1 LNRDFG
7 PNVII
12 VKEGNEVLVSAK
24 DESKQA
30 RSLWGAVRMHIANM
44 IDGLTKGTE
53 TRLQVEGIGY
63 RAAVDGKNL
72 VLNVGF
78 THPVII
84 EAPAGIT
91 YKVEKNIVSV
101 MGCDKELVTKL
112 AAQIRRVR
120 PPEPYKGK
128 GFVMSGEIVR
138 KKVGKKAAAAK

>member
-1 LNRDFG
+1 
-7 PNVII
+7 
-12 VKEGNEVLVSAK
+12 VLVSAK

-91 YKVEKNIVSV
+91 YKVEKIS
-101 MGCDKELVTKL
+101 L
-112 AAQIRRVR
+112 A
-120 PPEPYKGK
+120 
-128 GFVMSGEIVR
+128 
-138 KKVGKKAAAAK
+138 